1 MKNLYMLRLTR
12 MLTHFTNKGVCVG
25 MIFCVL
31 GSGTAIAEVDLTEFV
46 NVTTESYEDSE
57 LGFSLEYP
65 YLWESRP
72 GDLNPVDYHVSR
84 DSYNL
89 PSFSVIVL
97 DAEEVPQTSD
107 DQRENIAHAAKKSF
121 IQRTPLFT
129 AEALERAM
137 EYERNIEIK
146 GLVAVE
152 LKVKFKSPHGEQIP
166 LQAVMRAIA
175 TSDRLFILVAIDR
188 YDEDALGDQLQG
200 ILESFQIDSGD
211 LP

>member
-1 MKNLYMLRLTR
+1 MLRFIQ
-12 MLTHFTNKGVCVG
+12 MLMNFTNKGVCVSL
-25 MIFCVL
+25 IFCVL
-31 GSGTAIAEVDLTEFV
+31 GSSVAIAEVDLTEFV
-46 NVTTESYEDSE
+46 NVTTESYQDSE
-57 LGFSLEYP
+57 LGFALAYP
-65 YLWESRP
+65 YLWESRS

-121 IQRTPLFT
+121 VQRTPLFT
-129 AEALERAM
+129 AEALEHAM

-152 LKVKFKSPHGEQIP
+152 LKVKFKSPYGEQIP
-166 LQAVMRAIA
+166 LQAVIRAIA
-175 TSDRLFILVAIDR
+175 TTDRLFILVAIDR

>member
-1 MKNLYMLRLTR
+1 MLRFVRL
-12 MLTHFTNKGVCVG
+12 LSNFTNKGVCVG
-25 MIFCVL
+25 LIFCVL
-31 GSGTAIAEVDLTEFV
+31 GSSVAIAEVDLTEFV

-57 LGFSLEYP
+57 LGFTLEYP

-72 GDLNPVDYHVSR
+72 GDLRPVDYHVSR

-121 IQRTPLFT
+121 VQRTPLFT
-129 AEALERAM
+129 AEVLEQAM
-137 EYERNIEIK
+137 EYERNIEVK

-152 LKVKFKSPHGEQIP
+152 LKVKFKSPYGEQIP
-166 LQAVMRAIA
+166 LQAVIRAIA